1 MTVFYKDPPLSDSES
16 PCLGCQTHVRTYLCL
31 NNQKVKVGIT
41 FRLIS
46 EGVRCEVRGCEGV
59 SRVNICGVITHGA
72 GVTMGP
78 GDQSLGVRIGIC
90 LFRIVTP
97 ELTHR
102 LCEEIRLSS
111 VNY

>member
-1 MTVFYKDPPLSDSES
+1 MRY
-16 PCLGCQTHVRTYLCL
+16 
-31 NNQKVKVGIT
+31 
-41 FRLIS
+41 
-46 EGVRCEVRGCEGV
+46 EGV

-72 GVTMGP
+72 GVTRGP

-102 LCEEIRLSS
+102 LAVR
-111 VNY
+111 VNE